1 MDFHKKEWEEKPV
14 VLDKPRRGREMVT
27 TDVPTVTSK
36 TMAAAQQQE
45 GDVEMYHEGWVDG
58 KKYLVPDSN
67 LEIMKDLVNLKI
79 RRKGD
84 SVFVK
89 DKEYEASR
97 FATERKFQRRLRA
110 MSEKINKLESANVL
124 KKKSMYKGNE
134 AARPTYMST
143 GSSLQRRKPFRVV
156 PISDES
162 TTFLISGHIRQNS
175 SPLFIIQKYKG
186 KSPFGRKR
194 SDFSQVQSARNVD
207 ILISGN
213 FFRQSVLE
221 EGLDSIQGIRL
232 KWNLLVPVDERSKLY
247 ETRFS
252 QHFDVKG
259 IDILFEGDF
268 IKQKGLLNY
277 TPILTFL
284 VPQPSSPTGR
294 WKNKKR
300 NIFKP
305 ISSMFGHKNVTT
317 YNVQL
322 ESKASMKSTTDAST
336 SSMQSSSE
344 EQDGDW
350 SSTEGLDEE
359 SRPTDGQVENDNG
372 VCQIRLVMVSSRN
385 GMRSV
390 AGGSSSVKLTDV
402 VQEWSKDEE
411 ETVVVYAAKGVE
423 PHLRSYSSHSTCEGG
438 SQETSDH
445 GDAAHVKPHLSS
457 HSSHSTSEGG
467 SQETSDHVD
476 EDESQEDPRKNK
488 TTTTLHAVAG
498 LRPTDLHPSQE
509 KLVQRTLRKDELL
522 TKRDTLTLTRSEIP
536 EYKCQVRPSKRGSQ
550 RNCLIR
556 NISKL
561 FSKRVEQKPTQR

>member
-1 MDFHKKEWEEKPV
+1 M
-14 VLDKPRRGREMVT
+14 VLDKPKRGREMVT
-27 TDVPTVTSK
+27 TEVPTATR
-36 TMAAAQQQE
+36 QPE
-45 GDVEMYHEGWVDG
+45 GEMYHEGWVGG

-97 FATERKFQRRLRA
+97 FDTQQKFQKRLMA
-110 MSEKINKLESANVL
+110 LSEKIDKLENAKLL
-124 KKKSMYKGNE
+124 KKKSIYEGTE
-134 AARPTYMST
+134 DARPATTSSM
-143 GSSLQRRKPFRVV
+143 GSGLVRRKPFQVV
-156 PISDES
+156 PISEES

-194 SDFSQVQSARNVD
+194 SDFSQVKSARNVD

-221 EGLDSIQGIRL
+221 EGFDSIEGIRL
-232 KWNLLVPVDERSKLY
+232 RWNLLVPVDERSKLY

-268 IKQKGLLNY
+268 IKQRGLLNY

-284 VPQPSSPTGR
+284 VPQPVASTERGR
-294 WKNKKR
+294 RRKNKKL
-300 NIFKP
+300 NIFR
-305 ISSMFGHKNVTT
+305 SVSNMFRQKNVTT

-322 ESKASMKSTTDAST
+322 ESRPSIKSRTDDLT
-336 SSMQSSSE
+336 SREDSISISLQSSS
-344 EQDGDW
+344 GDW

-359 SRPTDGQVENDNG
+359 ESTGKEQTTDQEERRSGYGNDGDNNRA
-372 VCQIRLVMVSSRN
+372 CQIRLVMVSSGN
-385 GMRSV
+385 GTGRRSV
-390 AGGSSSVKLTDV
+390 AGGSSSVKLTQDEPPPV
-402 VQEWSKDEE
+402 VQAWSNRDVDEE
-411 ETVVVYAAKGVE
+411 ETVVVYAAKDRLWAVE
-423 PHLRSYSSHSTCEGG
+423 PHLRSYSSHSTCERD
-438 SQETSDH
+438 SLERSDQ
-445 GDAAHVKPHLSS
+445 GDAGQDNKYQSEEHPVNNTATTELGPS
-457 HSSHSTSEGG
+457 HERIVQATF
-467 SQETSDHVD
+467 
-476 EDESQEDPRKNK
+476 RK
-488 TTTTLHAVAG
+488 A
-498 LRPTDLHPSQE
+498 E
-509 KLVQRTLRKDELL
+509 L
-522 TKRDTLTLTRSEIP
+522 TKWDTPIRPKIP

-550 RNCLIR
+550 KNCLLR

-561 FSKRVEQKPTQR
+561 FSK